1 MITQSKYRQK
11 RKKQLYVKEN
21 ISSVFVYKV
30 EKNSDYKV
38 IKIQTGC
45 IKQNIATINQL
56 FSSYPREDIFVEFTN
71 SDLVINLRQLDFS
84 DFKKKI
90 QSLIENSD
98 QEVSRLLNSILFNIE
113 KIKSY
118 GLKGR
123 KRLYVGY
130 DKERK
135 VKDRKEKEKARGI
148 YYYTRGNTFSK
159 QNNEVPERFVNKII
173 KGDSEHILKE
183 FPENCIDLIFTS
195 PPYNFGLDYENHKD
209 GTNWDEYFDK
219 LFRIFTECIRVLKY
233 GGRIIVNVQPLFS
246 DYIPIHHI
254 LSEFFMKQKMIWR
267 GEIIWD
273 KHNWNC
279 KYTAWGS
286 WKSPSNPYL
295 KYTWEFL
302 EIFCKGDLKKEGDSK
317 NIDISDEEF
326 KKYVV
331 GKWDIAPER
340 NMKEYGHPAM
350 FPEHLVERV
359 LKLFSYKED
368 VILDPF
374 NGVGTTTAVAKR
386 LSRKYIGIDISEE
399 YCKKAEDRLKKTY
412 IDVRLF

>member
-1 MITQSKYRQK
+1 MKAKAGYKQESKK
-11 RKKQLYVKEN
+11 PFLVKEN
-21 ISSVFVYKV
+21 ASSLPAYPPD
-30 EKNSDYKV
+30 NGNDYKI
-38 IKIQTGC
+38 IKIYAGGAAAR
-45 IKQNIATINQL
+45 NITTMEHL
-56 FSSYPREDIFVEFTN
+56 FSSYSKGDIFFEFRHG
-71 SDLVINLRQLDFS
+71 DLIINLRQLDFS

-90 QSLIENSD
+90 QSLIESSNNEDSK
-98 QEVSRLLNSILFNIE
+98 LLESVLFNIE

-130 DKERK
+130 NKERK
-135 VKDRKEKEKARGI
+135 VKNRGEKEKERGI
-148 YYYTRGNTFSK
+148 YYYARDNTFSK
-159 QNNEVPERFVNKII
+159 QNNEIPERFINKII
-173 KGDSEHILKE
+173 TGDSEEVLKQ
-183 FPENCIDLIFTS
+183 FPENCVDLIFTS
-195 PPYNFGLDYENHKD
+195 PPYNFGLNYENHKD
-209 GTNWDEYFDK
+209 GTKWNEYFDK
-219 LFRIFTECIRVLKY
+219 SFKIFTECIRVLKY

-254 LSEFFMKQKMIWR
+254 LSDFFMKQKMIWKA
-267 GEIIWD
+267 EIIWD

-326 KKYVV
+326 KKYVI

-350 FPEHLVERV
+350 FPENLVERA

-386 LSRKYIGIDISEE
+386 LSRKYIGVDISEG
-399 YCKKAEDRLKKTY
+399 YCKKAEDRLKKTH
-412 IDVRLF
+412 I

>member
-1 MITQSKYRQK
+1 MKTKATYQQKGEKHLFIKEDMFSALAYQPVSNNNYRIIK
-11 RKKQLYVKEN
+11 VHVEN
-21 ISSVFVYKV
+21 I
-30 EKNSDYKV
+30 E
-38 IKIQTGC
+38 
-45 IKQNIATINQL
+45 NITAIDQL
-56 FSSYPREDIFVEFTN
+56 FSLYSKDDIFLEVTN
-71 SDLVINLRQLDFS
+71 GDLVIKLRQLDFA
-84 DFKKKI
+84 DFKKNV
-90 QSLIENSD
+90 QSLIKYSNK
-98 QEVSRLLNSILFNIE
+98 EVTNLLNSILFNIE

-118 GLKGR
+118 GLKGK

-130 DKERK
+130 NKERK
-135 VKDRKEKEKARGI
+135 VRGREEKERERGI
-148 YYYTRGNTFSK
+148 YFYARGNTFSK
-159 QNNEVPERFVNKII
+159 QNNEVPEQFVNKII
-173 KGDSEHILKE
+173 TEDSEEVLKKL
-183 FPENCIDLIFTS
+183 PENCIDLIFTS

-209 GTNWDEYFDK
+209 GTDWNEYFNK
-219 LFRIFTECIRVLKY
+219 LFKIFAECIRILKY
-233 GGRIIVNVQPLFS
+233 GGRIIINVQPLFS

-254 LSEFFMKQKMIWR
+254 LSDFFMKRKMIWR

-302 EIFCKGDLKKEGDSK
+302 EVFCKGDLKKEGDSK

-331 GKWDIAPER
+331 GKWDIAPEH
-340 NMKEYGHPAM
+340 NMREYGHPAM
-350 FPEHLVERV
+350 FPENLVERV
-359 LKLFSYKED
+359 LKLFSYKGD

-374 NGVGTTTAVAKR
+374 NGVGTTTAVAKK

-399 YCKKAEDRLKKTY
+399 YCKKAKDRIEKTP
-412 IDVRLF
+412 IDMRLF